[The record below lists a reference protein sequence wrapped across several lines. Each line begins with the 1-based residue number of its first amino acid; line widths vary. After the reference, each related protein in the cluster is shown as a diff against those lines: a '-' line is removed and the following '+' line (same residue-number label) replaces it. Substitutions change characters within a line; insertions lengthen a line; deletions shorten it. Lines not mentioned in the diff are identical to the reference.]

1 MSNTVA
7 VWFELPTIDLD
18 RAQAFYEAV
27 TARSMRREKTPD
39 GAMEMAIFPAPD
51 GEGCAQGCVIK
62 GEHLRPSQ
70 DGTLVYLNGGSDLA
84 EPLARVV
91 PAGGQ
96 VLMPKTP
103 IGPHGFIALFLDTE
117 GNRVGLHSEN

>member
-27 TARSMRREKTPD
+27 TARSMPREKTPD
-39 GAMEMAIFPAPD
+39 GAMEMAMFVAPG
-51 GEGCAQGCVIK
+51 GEGCPQGCVIK
-62 GEHLRPSQ
+62 GEQLHPSQ
-70 DGTLVYLNGGSDLA
+70 DGALVYLNGGPDLA
-84 EPLARVV
+84 EPLSRVV
-91 PAGGQ
+91 SAGGRI
-96 VLMPKTP
+96 LMPKTP
-103 IGPHGFIALFLDTE
+103 IGPHGFIALLLDTE